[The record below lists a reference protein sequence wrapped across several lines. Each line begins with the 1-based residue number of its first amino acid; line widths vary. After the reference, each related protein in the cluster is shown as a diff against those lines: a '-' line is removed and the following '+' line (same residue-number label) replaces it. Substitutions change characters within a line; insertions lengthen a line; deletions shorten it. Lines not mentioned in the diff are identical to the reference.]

1 MRLKKEPMTL
11 KGDPMTYVIGWVM
24 VIFLLFG
31 MSRVVKTGKTMQDN
45 FGKFCRDNR
54 SLSNA
59 VERYNKE
66 YKVPTETEGFRE
78 MHLTFEGYP
87 TPFLDQM
94 IKNYVS
100 NVGGV
105 FKDESRFVKTEGRIF
120 KVEVDYTTYTIL
132 VPSSAKPQNEEELRD
147 FLDEFHDYL
156 LGIKS

>member
-1 MRLKKEPMTL
+1 M
-11 KGDPMTYVIGWVM
+11 
-24 VIFLLFG
+24 
-31 MSRVVKTGKTMQDN
+31 
-45 FGKFCRDNR
+45 
-54 SLSNA
+54 
-59 VERYNKE
+59 ERYNKE
-66 YKVPTETEGFRE
+66 YKVPTETEGFRG

-94 IKNYVS
+94 IKNYVF

-120 KVEVDYTTYTIL
+120 KVKVDYTTYTIL

-156 LGIKS
+156 LGIKN

>member
-1 MRLKKEPMTL
+1 
-11 KGDPMTYVIGWVM
+11 
-24 VIFLLFG
+24 
-31 MSRVVKTGKTMQDN
+31 
-45 FGKFCRDNR
+45 
-54 SLSNA
+54 
-59 VERYNKE
+59 
-66 YKVPTETEGFRE
+66 

-94 IKNYVS
+94 IKNYVF

-147 FLDEFHDYL
+147 FLDEFHNYL
-156 LGIKS
+156 LGIKN